1 MGSRKAERHGRGAG
15 PAPAGRHCGGD
26 QRRDQ
31 RAAARLQLAA
41 LSWRA
46 PVVGWLSLELERR
59 TPFPWI
65 AVAFGLGILLFF
77 QAEGRPALWAP
88 VAGFLL
94 ATAAAVALRGRV
106 LAFGIAVGCAA
117 VFAGFTAG
125 LLRLDAVRRRCSTG
139 AYRQA
144 HRIRRERRGAP

>member
-1 MGSRKAERHGRGAG
+1 MGEGPVQRPRGAI
-15 PAPAGRHCGGD
+15 AGAISAGIG
-26 QRRDQ
+26 
-31 RAAARLQLAA
+31 ARPLGSGWPA

-46 PVVGWLSLELERR
+46 PVAGWLSLELERR
-59 TPFPWI
+59 TPLPWI